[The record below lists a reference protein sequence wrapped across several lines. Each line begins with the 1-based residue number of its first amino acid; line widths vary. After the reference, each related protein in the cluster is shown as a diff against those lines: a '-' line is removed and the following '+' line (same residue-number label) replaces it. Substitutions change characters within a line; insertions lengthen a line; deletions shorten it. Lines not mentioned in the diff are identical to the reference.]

1 MHSWEVM
8 KPPIYLLPFVVACMG
23 YAGEEAGTQQIMLS
37 GTLGTVDVSSNTPEL
52 RELRVDENGI
62 FLDLRIIE
70 EDQALM
76 VGLRIPRRIN
86 ERGEL
91 EYMTS
96 RAEMIGCAGPE
107 DGEWDV
113 DCEPDDLTVDV
124 TDNEGNIVVEFEGT
138 FHDCGAPPPPEDP
151 GDPGDYPDPEDPG
164 DPGDYPGDPPG
175 VIDGVYLI

>member
-1 MHSWEVM
+1 M
-8 KPPIYLLPFVVACMG
+8 KPSICLLPFLVACMG
-23 YAGEEAGTQQIMLS
+23 YAGDEAGMQQTMLS
-37 GTLGTVDVSSNTPEL
+37 GTLGTVDVSSSTPEL
-52 RELRVDENGI
+52 RELRIDDNGI

-107 DGEWDV
+107 DDV
-113 DCEPDDLTVDV
+113 VRGFVGLPPSIDV
-124 TDNEGNIVVEFEGT
+124 
-138 FHDCGAPPPPEDP
+138 
-151 GDPGDYPDPEDPG
+151 
-164 DPGDYPGDPPG
+164 
-175 VIDGVYLI
+175 